1 MVREHAQLYFSCL
14 KFETSFMAKNIM
26 VKVYILLKNFV
37 EMVDFMLT
45 ILTTINLK
53 NLENCPLHLPY
64 IYIYITLYPIFTI
77 YSPHLALCILTC

>member
-37 EMVDFMLT
+37 AMVDFMLT
-45 ILTTINLK
+45 ILTAINLK
-53 NLENCPLHLPY
+53 NLENCHLYLPMY
-64 IYIYITLYPIFTI
+64 L
-77 YSPHLALCILTC
+77 PHLALYILMC